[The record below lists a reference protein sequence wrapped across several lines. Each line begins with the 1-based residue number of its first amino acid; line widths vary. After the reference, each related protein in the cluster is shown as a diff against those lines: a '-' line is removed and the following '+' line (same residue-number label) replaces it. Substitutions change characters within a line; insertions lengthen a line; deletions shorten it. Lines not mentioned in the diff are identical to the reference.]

1 MVSAGMA
8 RRLVIRLRQRPDI
21 YLPVRSHLQGY
32 WTLLMLVT
40 ISVQP
45 RSGLPLS
52 DVDRVLIAAM
62 VVFDLAMLISSPGET
77 TKTHPVPATINREY
91 EIAKN
96 RPKSLPSSARNCGNV

>member
-21 YLPVRSHLQGY
+21 YRPVRSHLQGY
-32 WTLLMLVT
+32 SLLMLVT

-77 TKTHPVPATINREY
+77 TKTQPVPATINREY
-91 EIAKN
+91 EIA
-96 RPKSLPSSARNCGNV
+96 RN